1 VFDQSIRIAG
11 ERRDEIGV
19 IGVNDKRTELPG
31 TGKLGM
37 RVVLRSRSLGSS
49 ETVVTGT
56 RFLV

>member
-1 VFDQSIRIAG
+1 MFDQSIRIAG

-31 TGKLGM
+31 KLGM